1 MVDRFFA
8 RRRTVERMRSGPLGR
23 HVDEFAQRLE
33 EQGYKRG
40 SVSCKIR
47 LVADLSRWLARRRM
61 GASDL
66 DERRVEL
73 FLRQRRL
80 VLPNYCGERPAL
92 QQLLIQLREMGVT
105 PIPSQIAKCTELER
119 ITSAFAQ
126 YLSRERALAPLT
138 VGQQV
143 AYIGRFLSESFATKR
158 VSCEALKP
166 ADIFRHIL
174 RHSNT
179 SSPRGPQAIA
189 SALRTFLRFLYIRG
203 IFDTD
208 LAAAVPRVAH
218 WHLAGVPKFLTAE
231 QIELLLQRC
240 GQNTA
245 LGQRDYTVLL
255 LLARLGLR
263 AGEVVRMELGD
274 LDWNAGELTV
284 RGKGGQQDRLP
295 LPVEVGEALATYL
308 RHGRPRCVTRRVF
321 VRMHAPHREFCSPAP
336 VTYLVSKALDRAGL
350 EPVHKGARLLR
361 QSLATHMLQQGAS
374 LAQIGEVLRHRDLE
388 STALYAKV
396 DVNALRALAQPWPR
410 TTHECIAV

>member
-1 MVDRFFA
+1 MVERFFA
-8 RRRTVERMRSGPLGR
+8 RRRTAQRMRSGPLGPY
-23 HVDEFAQRLE
+23 VDDFAQRLA
-33 EQGYKRG
+33 EQGYKRDG
-40 SVSCKIR
+40 VSRKIR
-47 LVADLSRWLARRRM
+47 LAADLSRWLARRRM
-61 GASDL
+61 GPNDL

-73 FLRQRRL
+73 FLRQRRV
-80 VLPNYCGERPAL
+80 VLPNYCGERLAL
-92 QQLLIQLREMGVT
+92 QQLLIQLREIGVA
-105 PIPSQIAKCTELER
+105 PALSQSPKCTELER

-126 YLSRERALAPLT
+126 YLSQERALAPLT

-143 AYIGRFLSESFATKR
+143 AYIRRFLSESFGTKR
-158 VSCEALKP
+158 VCCEALKP
-166 ADIFRHIL
+166 ADISRHIL

-179 SSPRGPQAIA
+179 SSHRGSQAIA

-203 IFDTD
+203 ISNTN

-231 QIELLLQRC
+231 QIEVLLQRC
-240 GQNTA
+240 NQDTA
-245 LGQRDYTVLL
+245 VGQRDYTVLL

-263 AGEVVRMELGD
+263 AGEVVRMELDD

-284 RGKGGQQDRLP
+284 RGKGGLYDRLP
-295 LPVEVGEALATYL
+295 LPVEVGEALGNYL

-321 VRMHAPHREFCSPAP
+321 VRMHAPHREFRSSVP

-361 QSLATHMLQQGAS
+361 QSLATHMLRQGAS

-396 DVNALRALAQPWPR
+396 DLRALRALAHSWPR
-410 TTHECIAV
+410 TTHECTAV